1 MDLEQ
6 LNSIDTTNPAQVKQL
21 QQFLKSR
28 GYYTGPIDGKW
39 GGGTTAATVKL
50 RDELIDARK
59 DARATA
65 EAQAEAN
72 SPQARLTK
80 MATEFGPWALGVTG
94 GIGTGLYTA
103 RKATA
108 EDKRLGE
115 SANRLARN
123 RDLTPAAAQE
133 GLRRIDQRRTARSLK
148 QFLAPAAFGAMGA
161 FTSEVVAPRFKDDPE
176 TQKWINLAATT
187 ENAAGASLA
196 AKQLLDVALRG
207 DPVDPEDRALIA
219 SRASGPGAPPGGTP
233 PPNAPS
239 APKPNSQRLIA
250 AARAA
255 GATGKLNK
263 TSAAAYLA
271 TNVTDANRAAVA
283 KELGVGPGQK
293 ISAAVKRLA
302 SKAGS
307 SSILLPLAAGAYAA
321 GSAGSEA
328 RAEGATPGEAAGRG
342 VVAGGAAAGATA
354 GGMYGLNKLAEVG
367 ARYAPTA
374 MRVAGR
380 LAGPAAAGLA
390 AYDVVQG
397 VNQLAHLSPPQ
408 DPGEFSTMGAF
419 MPPEADGNA
428 MAQAGAQ
435 PDPFGAALDE
445 FLSLVPEMQGGP

>member
-1 MDLEQ
+1 MDLEK
-6 LNSIDTTNPAQVKQL
+6 LNSINTNDPAQVKAL

-39 GGGTTAATVKL
+39 GGGTTTATVKL
-50 RDELIDARK
+50 RDELRDERK
-59 DARATA
+59 DTRATA
-65 EAQAEAN
+65 EANAEAN
-72 SPQARLTK
+72 SPKARLTK
-80 MATEFGPWALGVTG
+80 MATEFGPWAVGVGG

-103 RKATA
+103 SKATK

-115 SANRLARN
+115 SAKRLAQN
-123 RDLTPAAAQE
+123 KALTPAAAQE
-133 GLRRIDQRRTARSLK
+133 GLRGIDQRRTARSVK
-148 QFLAPAAFGAMGA
+148 QFLAPAALGAMGA

-176 TQKWINLAATT
+176 TEKWINHAATA

-196 AKQLLDVALRG
+196 SKQLLDVALRG

-219 SRASGPGAPPGGTP
+219 SRSGAPNVPSGGTP
-233 PPNAPS
+233 PPNAPP

-255 GATGKLNK
+255 GATGKLTK

-293 ISAAVKRLA
+293 IASAVKRLA

-321 GSAGSEA
+321 GEAGSEA
-328 RAEGATPGEAAGRG
+328 RAEGAGAGETAARSG
-342 VVAGGAAAGATA
+342 VAGAAAGGLAA
-354 GGMYGLNKLAEVG
+354 GAVAGMNKLAEVG

-380 LAGPAAAGLA
+380 FAGPVGVGLA
-390 AYDVVQG
+390 AHDVVQG
-397 VNQLAHLSPPQ
+397 VNRLAHLSPPQ
-408 DPGEFSTMGAF
+408 DPGVSLMAPF
-419 MPPEADGNA
+419 MPPEGGNA
-428 MAQAGAQ
+428 MQQAGEQ

-445 FLSLVPEMQGGP
+445 FLRLAPEMQMQGGP